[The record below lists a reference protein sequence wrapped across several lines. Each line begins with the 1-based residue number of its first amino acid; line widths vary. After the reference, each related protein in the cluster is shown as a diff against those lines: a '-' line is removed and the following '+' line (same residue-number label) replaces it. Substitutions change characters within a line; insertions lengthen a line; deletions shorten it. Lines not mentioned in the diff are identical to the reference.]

1 MLKLLYKY
9 HERSNV
15 STKFGLRTVLSCVII
30 PFFDTSW
37 GVFAWGVLM
46 LLLLN
51 HFFRNPFAS
60 FPQALALAHLT
71 GCNMLKYL
79 KAVGLSILIQVN
91 FFGLIVLLV
100 LYWRSETFEIIPA
113 LYTLFSINS
122 TSFVLFAIG
131 NALYFSNLKIKN
143 YSDGASL
150 SFTII
155 LASTSTIMGSLFL
168 GRDFLL
174 STPLIMILLA
184 GACFSLWYFTLNKY
198 TTVSHHKL
206 IKSQ

>member
-15 STKFGLRTVLSCVII
+15 STKFGLRIIIPSVII
-30 PFFDTSW
+30 PIFDNSW

-51 HFFRNPFAS
+51 PFFRNPFAS
-60 FPQALALAHLT
+60 FPQALTLAHLT

-131 NALYFSNLKIKN
+131 NALYFSSLKMKN

-155 LASTSTIMGSLFL
+155 LASTSIIMGLLFL

-174 STPLIMILLA
+174 SIPLVMILIA
-184 GACFSLWYFTLNKY
+184 GACFSLWYFTLNRYIAVKHY
-198 TTVSHHKL
+198 KL